1 MRKLLF
7 TGILLV
13 SIAMGSMAQGLVHRM
28 AGEPSQIHEVSMPEG
43 AWYFELICEHEDAM
57 IHVDQ
62 VADGDRFANSL
73 SAAKEGDARLFFIQT
88 SNETPTEAGQKTQRI
103 FGIGFTKGEGNYANR
118 LYDYKGKPVL
128 SSELSEE
135 QYKEGGPWW
144 YIVPVGDDSP
154 YVTIQNR
161 KTKKML
167 TLGPLTDGKY
177 ELILSNPKSAN
188 NADQHWKFRLR
199 PREFFN

>member
-1 MRKLLF
+1 MRKFLL
-7 TGILLV
+7 TGMLLV
-13 SIAMGSMAQGLVHRM
+13 FIGMGTMAQGLVHRL
-28 AGEPSQIHEVSMPEG
+28 AGEPSRIHEVSMPEG

-62 VADGDRFANSL
+62 VEAGDRYAQSL
-73 SAAKEGDARLFFIQT
+73 VAAKEGDARLFFIQT
-88 SNETPTEAGQKTQRI
+88 SNEYPAEAGQKTQRI
-103 FGIGFTKGEGNYANR
+103 FGIGFTKGEENYASR

-128 SSELSEE
+128 SSELSQE
-135 QYKEGGPWW
+135 QYEEGGPWW
-144 YIVPVGDDSP
+144 YIVPVEGNSP

-161 KTKKML
+161 KTNKML

-177 ELILSNPKSAN
+177 ELILSNPKNAN

-199 PREFFN
+199 PKEF

>member
-1 MRKLLF
+1 MRKLLL
-7 TGILLV
+7 TCMLLV
-13 SIAMGSMAQGLVHRM
+13 SIGMGTMAQGLVHRL
-28 AGEPSQIHEVSMPEG
+28 AGEPSRIHEVSMPEG

-57 IHVDQ
+57 VHVDQ
-62 VADGDRFANSL
+62 VAAGDRYAQSL
-73 SAAKEGDARLFFIQT
+73 VGAKEGDARLFFVQT
-88 SNETPTEAGQKTQRI
+88 SNEYSTEAGQKTQRI
-103 FGIGFTKGEGNYANR
+103 FGIGFTKGEGNYASR

-128 SSELSEE
+128 SSELSQE
-135 QYKEGGPWW
+135 QYEEGGPWW
-144 YIVPVGDDSP
+144 YIVPVEGNSP

-161 KTKKML
+161 KTNKML

-199 PREFFN
+199 PKEF